1 MSALNE
7 AFIYILQ
14 TLGQLYIFV
23 VLLRFILQLV
33 RADFYNPISQF
44 VVKVTQP
51 LLTPLR
57 KIIPGFAGLDLAA
70 LALAF
75 LVHMALAIAVLMLAG
90 APALDI
96 LLRLAIWILISL
108 SALFMKI
115 FFFALIIS
123 IILSWVAPGSFN
135 PAAQLIH
142 QVCQPVLAPIRRM
155 LPDLGGIDIS
165 PIFAFIALNL
175 FDRFV
180 IEAVAK
186 STGLVGPIRTLI
198 SPFL

>member
-1 MSALNE
+1 MSGLNE
-7 AFIYILQ
+7 ALIYILQ
-14 TLGQLYIFV
+14 TFGQLYIFV

-44 VVKVTQP
+44 VVKITQP

-57 KIIPGFAGLDLAA
+57 KIIPGFAGLDFAA
-70 LALAF
+70 LVLAF
-75 LVHMALAIAVLMLAG
+75 LVHMVLAIAVLMLAG

-96 LLRLAIWILISL
+96 LLQLAIWCLISL

-135 PAAQLIH
+135 PAAQLIN

-175 FDRFV
+175 IDRFV
-180 IEAVAK
+180 IEAVAT

>member
-96 LLRLAIWILISL
+96 LLRLAIWVLISL